1 MDFPILSSLILFPI
15 LGALFI
21 FFSKSKSD
29 KNLTTKYLALF
40 VSFANFILSVYLF
53 LFDPSISEFQFLEE
67 RSWIKGFI
75 NYKVGIDGISI
86 YLFY

>member
-21 FFSKSKSD
+21 FFSRSKSN

-40 VSFANFILSVYLF
+40 VSSANFILDYLYKIF
-53 LFDPSISEFQFLEE
+53 L
-67 RSWIKGFI
+67 
-75 NYKVGIDGISI
+75 V
-86 YLFY
+86 